1 MTDVAT
7 TSTCR
12 RVAALESWAF
22 RTGSDLA
29 DIKGTLGNLPVII
42 REEIMTYTS
51 PVLEEIMNRMATG
64 DDLVALTARA
74 DGLETEVRNLGV
86 RVGGL
91 ETKVGQL
98 ETKVD
103 RLDAKVDGLESR
115 MTALETKVDS
125 LEAEVRGLGGRM
137 DAMEKRMDSMDDK
150 LDLILAKL
158 G

>member
-29 DIKGTLGNLPVII
+29 DVKGTLGNLPVII

-64 DDLVALTARA
+64 DDLVALTARV

-91 ETKVGQL
+91 ETKVDSL
-98 ETKVD
+98 EAEV
-103 RLDAKVDGLESR
+103 RGLGGR
-115 MTALETKVDS
+115 MDSLEAEVRGLGGRMDS

-150 LDLILAKL
+150 LGLILAKL

>member
-29 DIKGTLGNLPVII
+29 GIKGTLGNLPVII

-51 PVLEEIMNRMATG
+51 SVLEEIMNRMATG
-64 DDLVALTARA
+64 DDLVALTARV

-86 RVGGL
+86 RVGG
-91 ETKVGQL
+91 
-98 ETKVD
+98 
-103 RLDAKVDGLESR
+103 
-115 MTALETKVDS
+115 LETKVDS

>member
-29 DIKGTLGNLPVII
+29 GIKGTLGNLPVII

-64 DDLVALTARA
+64 DDLVALTARV

-86 RVGGL
+86 RVGG
-91 ETKVGQL
+91 L